1 MKFLKHIELSECMAF
16 NFATDGLAV
25 ESKPLQV
32 VCGFTDQDI
41 VSVYIDSGNVAA
53 TLPQTRIVPDIYA
66 REAIPCDQAEQKLI
80 AAFSAKPMKYILINN
95 KSWCSRMA
103 QYMPTFWMQYIT
115 QSHRR
120 LLDIPSLYNGTAL
133 GFQAAASE
141 DSAASDVMRS
151 LATLDI
157 VIRQA
162 PSGFPMKSWTSL
174 QRDLMMDDKPELS
187 DPAMTAA
194 ESAIRRLW
202 WAFKNLKQGVT

>member
-16 NFATDGLAV
+16 NFATDGLSA
-25 ESKPLQV
+25 EAKLLQI
-32 VCGFTDQDI
+32 VCGFPDQEI

-53 TLPQTRIVPDIYA
+53 TLPQTRIMPDIYA
-66 REAIPCDQAEQKLI
+66 REAMPCEKAEQKLI
-80 AAFSAKPMKYILINN
+80 AAFSVKPAKYILVNN
-95 KSWCSRMA
+95 KPWCARMA
-103 QYMPTFWMQYIT
+103 QYMPTFWMQHII

-133 GFQAAASE
+133 GFQAASSE

-151 LATLDI
+151 LATLEI

-174 QRDLMMDDKPELS
+174 QRELMMDDKPDLS
-187 DPAMTAA
+187 DPAMTAS
-194 ESAIRRLW
+194 ESAIHRLW
-202 WAFKNLKQGVT
+202 WAFKNLKEGST